1 VAGFLGLASGAKM
14 TDIQDAILNL
24 RTQNTNLKA
33 ENETL
38 KGKVTAFELAEK
50 AVQTAEAN
58 SLIEAAL
65 ADERITLESKPM
77 WEQNFKDNHENA
89 KRLLGLMAGKVVK
102 LSKVPESGANG
113 GGTPSTSKAMTYMG
127 KTYSQLYESDGDALL
142 NLRNTDIATY
152 NALGRSEYGK
162 AWVDEKND

>member
-38 KGKVTAFELAEK
+38 KGKVTAFELKET

-58 SLIEAAL
+58 TLIEAAL
-65 ADERITLESKPM
+65 TDERISLESKPM

-89 KRLLGLMAGKVVK
+89 KRLLGLMSGKVLKLSDVPAGKDGSVADAGFK
-102 LSKVPESGANG
+102 
-113 GGTPSTSKAMTYMG
+113 YQG
-127 KTYSQLYESDGDALL
+127 KTFKELDRDNPALL
-142 NLRNTDIATY
+142 ANLKANQPAIFKQLFKADYGVEYTD
-152 NALGRSEYGK
+152 
-162 AWVDEKND
+162 